1 MDHYAELK
9 WAANRWMDVIWAEHH
24 LEAFDL
30 LHAPGFIDRSPAGRG
45 GDAASYK
52 QSIRELYEAF
62 PDFYTTVKDM
72 IVDVDKD
79 KVAIRWQA
87 VGTHQGDFMGFEPTG
102 RRITFCGIEIVR
114 IDAQAMIVERWG
126 EWDGLD
132 LLVQLKA

>member
-9 WAANRWMDVIWAEHH
+9 WAANRWMDVIWAERN

-30 LHAPGFIDRSPAGRG
+30 LHAPDFIDRSPAGRE
-45 GDAASYK
+45 GDPASYK
-52 QSIRELYEAF
+52 QSIRNLYEAF
-62 PDFYTTVKDM
+62 PDFYTKVKDLV
-72 IVDVDKD
+72 VDVDKD

-87 VGTHQGDFMGFEPTG
+87 EGTHRGAFMGFEPSG

-114 IDAQAMIVERWG
+114 IDTQARIVERWG

-132 LLVQLKA
+132 LLEQLQG

>member
-1 MDHYAELK
+1 M
-9 WAANRWMDVIWAEHH
+9 IWAERN

-30 LHAPGFIDRSPAGRG
+30 LHAADFIDRSPAGRE

-72 IVDVDKD
+72 VVDVDKD

-87 VGTHQGDFMGFEPTG
+87 RGTHQGTFMGFAPTG

-114 IDAQAMIVERWG
+114 IDAQAMVVERWG

-132 LLVQLKA
+132 LLAQLKS